1 MNTFFLLGLT
11 RRPNFQNKFAIRRR
25 VCSRKTRTMT
35 KDHPYT
41 ENEITERATSASF
54 GGVKTHMEILKVR
67 AMAVMATHMMT
78 VKTHMKSLRV
88 KGRPVTSNK
97 IMLKDAKNPTV
108 L

>member
-1 MNTFFLLGLT
+1 MSTFFLLGLT

-25 VCSRKTRTMT
+25 VCSGKTRAMT

-41 ENEITERATSASF
+41 EYEITELSTSASF
-54 GGVKTHMEILKVR
+54 GGVKTHMEILEVG
-67 AMAVMATHMMT
+67 AMAVMATHIMT

-97 IMLKDAKNPTV
+97 IMLKDATNPTV
-108 L
+108 V